1 MPVLPRVPSYRHYR
15 PKGLGVVRLD
25 GRDIY
30 LGPHGSEESVE
41 RYNRLI
47 AEWLVSRTEG
57 EPAIGACAGPR
68 RA

>member
-47 AEWLVSRTEG
+47 AEW
-57 EPAIGACAGPR
+57 PPR
-68 RA
+68 MLIVVISPTRSM